1 MNIEALIESVPVDC
15 YIAGTWTPAASG
27 ARFEVTNP
35 ATEQVL
41 ACVADASREEALL
54 ALDAAARAQAG
65 WAATS
70 PRRRADL
77 LNNAY
82 CEVIARTE
90 EFAWLITLEMGKPLA
105 ESRAEVRYAADF
117 LRWFGEQA
125 VRVGGEYR
133 STPDGNARIITLPQP
148 VGPSL
153 LITPWNFPLAMI
165 TRKIGP
171 ALAAGCTTIVKPADQ
186 APLASLLLMEVL
198 HEIGVPAGVVNLVA
212 TSSPAAVSGPLLA
225 DPRLR
230 KLSFTGS
237 TPVGAQLLAA
247 AAPNVIRTSME
258 LGGNSAFLVFA
269 DADLDAAA
277 DAVMLAKFRNG
288 GESCVAANR
297 LLVEACIK
305 DEFTERILMGVNAM
319 RTGPG
324 VADGIHL
331 GPVINNDQRERISA
345 LVSDAEDRGAK
356 VLTGGQIDA
365 GRRGHFYPP
374 TVLSDVPPS
383 ARLVNDEI
391 FGPVLPIG
399 TFDSEDQAIA
409 LANATPFGLVDY
421 VCTSDVRR
429 AFRVSEALEAGMVG
443 INRGLVSNAAAPFGG
458 VKRSGLGREG
468 GFEGIEEYLDL
479 KYLALDAN

>member
-15 YIAGTWTPAASG
+15 YIAGVWTPAGSG
-27 ARFEVTNP
+27 ARFEVTDP
-35 ATEQVL
+35 ATEEML
-41 ACVADASREEALL
+41 ARVADASREEALF
-54 ALDAAARAQAG
+54 ALDAAADAQDG
-65 WAATS
+65 WAATV
-70 PRRRADL
+70 PRQRADL
-77 LNNAY
+77 LDAAY
-82 CEVIARTE
+82 REVIARNE

-125 VRVGGEYR
+125 VRAGGEYR
-133 STPDGNARIITLPQP
+133 STPDGEARIITLRQP

-165 TRKIGP
+165 TRKVGA

-186 APLASLLLMEVL
+186 APLASLLLVRIL
-198 HEIGVPAGVVNLVA
+198 HEIGVPAGVVNLVT
-212 TSSPAAVSGPLLA
+212 TSRPADVSGPLLA

-247 AAPNVIRTSME
+247 AAPNVTRTSME

-297 LLVEACIK
+297 LLVEACVK
-305 DEFTERILMGVNAM
+305 DEFTERILKGVNAM

-324 VADGIHL
+324 VVDGTHL
-331 GPVINNDQRERISA
+331 GPMINNGQCDRIRA
-345 LVSDAEDRGAK
+345 LVADAEVSGAK
-356 VLTGGQIDA
+356 VLTGGQIDP

-374 TVLSDVPPS
+374 TVLSDVPPA
-383 ARLVNDEI
+383 ARLVNEEI

-399 TFDSEDQAIA
+399 TFDTEDQAIA

-421 VCTSDVRR
+421 VCTNDVRR

>member
-1 MNIEALIESVPVDC
+1 MNVDALLRSVPLDC
-15 YIAGTWTPAASG
+15 YIAGDWTPAASG
-27 ARFEVTNP
+27 ARFEVTDP
-35 ATEQVL
+35 ATEKALVE
-41 ACVADASREEALL
+41 VADASSTEALF
-54 ALDAAARAQAG
+54 ALDAAAAAQER

-77 LNNAY
+77 LGAVHR
-82 CEVIARTE
+82 EVLARTE

-117 LRWFGEQA
+117 LRWFSEQA
-125 VRVGGEYR
+125 VRIGGEYR
-133 STPDGNARIITLPQP
+133 FAPDGDARIVTLRQP

-153 LITPWNFPLAMI
+153 LVTPWNFPLAMI
-165 TRKIGP
+165 ARKIGP
-171 ALAAGCTTIVKPADQ
+171 ALAAGCTTVIKPADQ
-186 APLASLLLMEVL
+186 TPLAALLLVRVL
-198 HEIGVPAGVVNLVA
+198 HEVGVPAGVVNLLP
-212 TSSPAAVSGPLLA
+212 TTRPADVSAPLLA

-237 TPVGAQLLAA
+237 TPVGSELLAA

-258 LGGNSAFLVFA
+258 LGGNSAFVVFA

-297 LLVEACIK
+297 LLVEASVR
-305 DEFTERILMGVNAM
+305 DEFTERVLQRVKAM

-324 VADGIHL
+324 TAEGTDL
-331 GPVINNDQRERISA
+331 GPVINDRQRDRIST
-345 LVSDAEDRGAK
+345 LVAEAEASGAK
-356 VLTGGQIDA
+356 ILTGGQTDP

-374 TVLSDVPPS
+374 TVLSDVPDS
-383 ARLVNDEI
+383 ARLVNEEI
-391 FGPVLPIG
+391 FGPILPISAFG
-399 TFDSEDQAIA
+399 TEDEAIA
-409 LANATPFGLVDY
+409 VANATPFGLVDY

-429 AFRVSEALEAGMVG
+429 AVRVSEALEAGMVG

-468 GFEGIEEYLDL
+468 GFEGIEEYLDV
-479 KYLALDAN
+479 KYLALDAS